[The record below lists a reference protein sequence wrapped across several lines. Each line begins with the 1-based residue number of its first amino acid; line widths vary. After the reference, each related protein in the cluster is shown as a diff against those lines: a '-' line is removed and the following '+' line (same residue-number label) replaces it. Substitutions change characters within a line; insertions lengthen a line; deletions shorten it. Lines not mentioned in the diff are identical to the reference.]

1 MDCWKRLVKAASPSS
16 IIHMALAW
24 MVFFGAGTLVVSAQQ
39 SQTSVNQ
46 TQQRD
51 RLEDVV
57 NIDLRSD
64 VRLFTVMAAVNAAGF
79 SYEIPG
85 KEMSAVRLAVRDE
98 LKQLSREIS
107 SRLRVFYTTHS
118 FRRKTEAHSA
128 YTSLALMLS
137 GPPTFGFRADS
148 PHIPDDVQRIVGFEE
163 LLSLFYE
170 EAGLEE
176 MWRRYRADY
185 DAELEKYRPVV
196 KDVIRQTLEYFRIPA
211 RIVLDRQIV
220 LMPDLLGYQDVVNA
234 RNLDRAYYIVVGPA
248 SDPASNY
255 VQLQHEYLHFL
266 VDPLVDKY
274 GGTILKSK
282 ELLSMSHEQPEL
294 GSDFRDRYLL
304 IVGES
309 LIEALLGRLHPVED
323 LERSQVDLFRRGL
336 IFVPYFWRSLEAYEQ
351 SPELSL
357 PTYVETIFSNI
368 SVSEVEQDAELIAE
382 NEKKYLEEEEKREA
396 QIAEDQAAAQAVVDR
411 KNMISSQLKEAGELI
426 ALKRYA
432 EAEAKLVTLLENDL
446 GNANAHFYLAQIA
459 GQQGRYKDS
468 LDQYAKVE
476 QSEAV
481 EPWIRAVSMVRIGRI
496 LAHQGDYVAAKAKF
510 EQVLQLEG
518 DLRGARE
525 NAEELL
531 AQLPEQ

>member
-1 MDCWKRLVKAASPSS
+1 
-16 IIHMALAW
+16 
-24 MVFFGAGTLVVSAQQ
+24 MVFFGAGTLLVSAQQ
-39 SQTSVNQ
+39 SQPAANQ

-98 LKQLSREIS
+98 LNKVPRETL

-118 FRRKTEAHSA
+118 FRRKPAAHSA

-137 GPPTFGFRADS
+137 GPPEFGFRADS

-185 DAELEKYRPVV
+185 DSELEMYRPVV

-248 SDPASNY
+248 DDPASNY

-266 VDPLVDKY
+266 VDPLVEKY

-282 ELLSMSHEQPEL
+282 QLLSMSHDQPEL
-294 GSDFRDRYLL
+294 GADFRDRYLL

-336 IFVPYFWRSLEAYEQ
+336 IFVPYFWRELETYEQ

-357 PTYVETIFSNI
+357 PTYLETIFSNI
-368 SVSEVEQDAELIAE
+368 SVSEVEKDAEVIAE
-382 NEKKYLEEEEKREA
+382 NEKKYLEEQEKREA
-396 QIAEDQAAAQAVVDR
+396 QLAEDQARIEAARAHEDLIR
-411 KNMISSQLKEAGELI
+411 TNLKEAGELI
-426 ALKRYA
+426 AQKRYA
-432 EAEAKLVTLLENDL
+432 EAEVRLVALLESDP

-468 LDQYAKVE
+468 LDQYVKVE
-476 QSEAV
+476 QAEV
-481 EPWIRAVSMVRIGRI
+481 VDLWIRAVSMVRIGRI
-496 LAHQGDYVAAKAKF
+496 LAHQGDYVAARAKF

-525 NAEELL
+525 NAEESL